1 MICWFPDPSV
11 FASLLPGS
19 SPPKPPVSKVSIET
33 QTEQNEVVEEDVD
46 VSNVEIK
53 PWTNDEM
60 LKVLKK
66 MQMSLGW
73 SDEAPKKNL
82 ERSTPS

>member
-1 MICWFPDPSV
+1 M
-11 FASLLPGS
+11 
-19 SPPKPPVSKVSIET
+19 SIET
-33 QTEQNEVVEEDVD
+33 QTEPEVVEEDVD

-73 SDEAPKKNL
+73 SDEAPKNL
-82 ERSTPS
+82 GGSTPS

>member
-1 MICWFPDPSV
+1 
-11 FASLLPGS
+11 LPGS

-33 QTEQNEVVEEDVD
+33 QTEPEVVEEDVD

-66 MQMSLGW
+66 MQMSLG
-73 SDEAPKKNL
+73 
-82 ERSTPS
+82 